1 MEQSPPGLL
10 SHRRPKHPRGKAARN
25 PSRRSL
31 RRPLTQRRFHLGQ
44 TKAQVVASFGEP
56 KKIATLG
63 AKQFY
68 YYQDLKV
75 MFVNGKVTDVQ

>member
-1 MEQSPPGLL
+1 
-10 SHRRPKHPRGKAARN
+10 
-25 PSRRSL
+25 
-31 RRPLTQRRFHLGQ
+31 LGQ